1 MVEASQD
8 ESEATFEFIEEVH
21 HCLAV
26 WDVSSVA
33 LKDL

>member
-1 MVEASQD
+1 MAEVSQD
-8 ESEATFEFIEEVH
+8 KSEATFKFIEEVH

-33 LKDL
+33 FKDT